1 MIAKRDVYKEIKSPQ
16 EVQNMCEKNE
26 DCPILGLIYSAIYM
40 CIRLLID
47 IRTNQVQMAE
57 KLNIKLET
65 KKDNTPT
72 D

>member
-1 MIAKRDVYKEIKSPQ
+1 MIAKRDVYKEIVSPNIFEKS
-16 EVQNMCEKNE
+16 E
-26 DCPILGLIYSAIYM
+26 DNKFLWSSLYKCCYM
-40 CIRLLID
+40 CLRLLID

-72 D
+72 E